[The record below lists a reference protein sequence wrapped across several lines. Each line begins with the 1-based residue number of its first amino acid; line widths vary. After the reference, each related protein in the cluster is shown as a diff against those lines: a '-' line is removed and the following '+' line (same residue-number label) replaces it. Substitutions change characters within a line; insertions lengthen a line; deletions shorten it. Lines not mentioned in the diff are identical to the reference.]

1 MIGEEM
7 IAYAYGRSELAMTKD
22 QLTKFGYEI
31 KEVTE
36 DDYDSR
42 RKLYTILYEKRQS
55 EQPEEG

>member
-1 MIGEEM
+1 MV
-7 IAYAYGRSELAMTKD
+7 AYAYGRSELAMTKD